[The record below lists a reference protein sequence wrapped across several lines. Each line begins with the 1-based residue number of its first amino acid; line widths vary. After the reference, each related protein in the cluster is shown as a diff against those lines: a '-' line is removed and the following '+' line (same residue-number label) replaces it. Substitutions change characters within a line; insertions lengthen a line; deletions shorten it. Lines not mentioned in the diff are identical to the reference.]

1 MTETAA
7 MKIVSLRIDEQLK
20 RRVQLYALRREI
32 STGEAMRQLMIS
44 ALNTCDAREQAIKPA
59 GAR

>member
-32 STGEAMRQLMIS
+32 STGEAMRHLMLS
-44 ALNTCDAREQAIKPA
+44 ALDACDARERVIKPA
-59 GAR
+59 GGR